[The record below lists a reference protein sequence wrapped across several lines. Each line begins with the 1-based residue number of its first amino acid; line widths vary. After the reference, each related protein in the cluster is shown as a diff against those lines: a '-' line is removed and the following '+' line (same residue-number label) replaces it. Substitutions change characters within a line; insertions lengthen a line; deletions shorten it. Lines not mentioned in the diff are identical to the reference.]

1 MAGRLNGRRRGAAVA
16 LTLAV
21 SVLHLWLAG
30 GALENRLGS
39 GAAPDTPRRIEVA
52 FVRELAPTAPPPVVV
67 AAAPRPRRQPAPPAA
82 APEPA
87 ASAPEPAASAP
98 EPTPV
103 VAEAPPPSPPP
114 SPEPGPAPVVAEAA
128 SAPAAEPAPVPMA
141 AASAPEAAASAVA
154 FEWPPSTRIS
164 YALTGYFR
172 GPVEGQAQVEW
183 LRTEDRY
190 QVRLEVQ
197 IGPSFAPLV
206 TRRFT
211 SDGLVREQGL
221 APRRYDEETKVPFRD
236 PRTLVVRFDD
246 ETIALSNGR
255 SVAAP
260 PGVQDTASQFVQLTF
275 LFTTRPELLQPGRS
289 IEIPLAL
296 PRSVSTWTY
305 DVVQRETLHTNF
317 GPVETLHVKPRREAK
332 PGVEMTVELWIAPTL
347 QYLPVRSRI
356 RADAETWAD
365 LMITRLPQQA
375 APTPR

>member
-1 MAGRLNGRRRGAAVA
+1 MKPRSRRGAAVA

-21 SVLHLWLAG
+21 AALHLWLAG
-30 GALENRLGS
+30 GLLEDRLGS
-39 GAAPDTPRRIEVA
+39 GAAADTPRRIEVA
-52 FVRELAPTAPPPVVV
+52 FVRELAPAAPPPVV
-67 AAAPRPRRQPAPPAA
+67 AAAPRPKPRRPPPVVAEAAPAA
-82 APEPA
+82 ASAPEVA
-87 ASAPEPAASAP
+87 ASAPEPA
-98 EPTPV
+98 PV
-103 VAEAPPPSPPP
+103 VAEAPPA
-114 SPEPGPAPVVAEAA
+114 SPEPSPAPEPVADAA
-128 SAPAAEPAPVPMA
+128 SAPAADTAPVPLA
-141 AASAPEAAASAVA
+141 AASAPESAASAAVA

-164 YALTGYFR
+164 YALTGWFR

-246 ETIALSNGR
+246 ETVALSNGR
-255 SVAAP
+255 SVPAP
-260 PGVQDTASQFVQLTF
+260 PGVQDTASQFVQLTY
-275 LFTTRPELLQPGRS
+275 LFTTRPDLLQPGRS
-289 IEIPLAL
+289 VEIPLAL
-296 PRSVSTWTY
+296 PRSVSLWTY
-305 DVVQRETLHTNF
+305 DVVQRETLYTDF
-317 GPVETLHVKPRREAK
+317 GPVETVHVKPRREPK

-375 APTPR
+375 APAPR

>member
-1 MAGRLNGRRRGAAVA
+1 MAGRVNARRRRSAAVA

-21 SVLHLWLAG
+21 SALHLWLAG
-30 GALENRLGS
+30 GVMENRLGS
-39 GAAPDTPRRIEVA
+39 GAAADTPRRIEVA
-52 FVRELAPTAPPPVVV
+52 FVRELAPTAPPPVV
-67 AAAPRPRRQPAPPAA
+67 APAPRPKRPPAVRAEAPP
-82 APEPA
+82 PA

-98 EPTPV
+98 EPPPQR
-103 VAEAPPPSPPP
+103 AEAPAPS
-114 SPEPGPAPVVAEAA
+114 PAPVPEPVAEAA
-128 SAPAAEPAPVPMA
+128 SEPAAETAPAVA
-141 AASAPEAAASAVA
+141 VAASAPEAAASAAVA

-183 LRTEDRY
+183 LRSEDRY

-236 PRTLVVRFDD
+236 ARTLVVRFDD

-255 SVAAP
+255 NVAAP

-275 LFTTRPELLQPGRS
+275 LFTTRPDLLEPGRS
-289 IEIPLAL
+289 VEIPLAL

-305 DVVQRETLHTNF
+305 DVVQRETLYTNF
-317 GPVETLHVKPRREAK
+317 GPVETLHVKPRREPK

-356 RADAETWAD
+356 RADADTWAD
-365 LMITRLPQQA
+365 LLITKLPQQA
-375 APTPR
+375 APPVR

>member
-1 MAGRLNGRRRGAAVA
+1 MAGRLKPRSRRGAAVA

-21 SVLHLWLAG
+21 VALHLWLAG
-30 GALENRLGS
+30 GLLEDRLGS
-39 GAAPDTPRRIEVA
+39 GAAADTPRRIEVA
-52 FVRELAPTAPPPVVV
+52 FVRELAPAAPPPVV
-67 AAAPRPRRQPAPPAA
+67 AAAPRPKPRRPPPVVAEAAPPAA
-82 APEPA
+82 SAPEVA
-87 ASAPEPAASAP
+87 ASAPEPA
-98 EPTPV
+98 PV
-103 VAEAPPPSPPP
+103 VAEAPPA
-114 SPEPGPAPVVAEAA
+114 SPEPSPAPEPVADAA
-128 SAPAAEPAPVPMA
+128 SAPAPDTAPVPLA
-141 AASAPEAAASAVA
+141 AASAPESAASAAVA

-164 YALTGYFR
+164 YALTGWFR

-246 ETIALSNGR
+246 ETVALSNGR
-255 SVAAP
+255 SVPAP
-260 PGVQDTASQFVQLTF
+260 PGVQDTASQFVQLTY
-275 LFTTRPELLQPGRS
+275 LFTTRPDLLQPGRS
-289 IEIPLAL
+289 VEIPLAL
-296 PRSVSTWTY
+296 PRSVSLWTY
-305 DVVQRETLHTNF
+305 DVVQRETLYTDF
-317 GPVETLHVKPRREAK
+317 GPVETVHVKPRREPK

-375 APTPR
+375 APAPR